1 MVKMAKNR
9 KKRVVLYL
17 NSTKG
22 VAFSW
27 SFFSKVARSSFRGG
41 EGTTVVGEKP
51 PTSPSLASGRHATL
65 IRVKP

>member
-41 EGTTVVGEKP
+41 KVQQWLEKNLQQAP
-51 PTSPSLASGRHATL
+51 P
-65 IRVKP
+65 